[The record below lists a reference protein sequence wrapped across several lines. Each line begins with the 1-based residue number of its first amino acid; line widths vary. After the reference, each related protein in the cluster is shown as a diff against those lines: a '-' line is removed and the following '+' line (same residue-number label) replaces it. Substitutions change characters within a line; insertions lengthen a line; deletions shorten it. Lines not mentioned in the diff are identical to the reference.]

1 MYQILIGG
9 IQGAHGRLE
18 ASLLFIL
25 IIVKRAKH
33 GFLARISV
41 LTKKI
46 SSTLYHQPFLPF
58 KLSQVEVQRDSYK
71 ICPVSSSLPSS
82 SSNTISKCC
91 CQSNFPWQFYCS
103 LHFRTRSLFPTSSNS
118 TSPFVFYF
126 THYCVQI
133 YTSNLLVVKRWSNG
147 QS

>member
-41 LTKKI
+41 LTKK
-46 SSTLYHQPFLPF
+46 YHQPYIIN
-58 KLSQVEVQRDSYK
+58 LS
-71 ICPVSSSLPSS
+71 
-82 SSNTISKCC
+82 
-91 CQSNFPWQFYCS
+91 F
-103 LHFRTRSLFPTSSNS
+103 HSNS
-118 TSPFVFYF
+118 RRLRCREIPTRFVLSAAVCHQAHQTQSPNAAVRVIFHGSF
-126 THYCVQI
+126 TVH
-133 YTSNLLVVKRWSNG
+133 YTSALGPCFPPAQIQPHLLFFTLHIIMSRSTPVTCWL
-147 QS
+147 

>member
-25 IIVKRAKH
+25 IIVKRAKR

-41 LTKKI
+41 LTKK
-46 SSTLYHQPFLPF
+46 YQQPFLPF
-58 KLSQVEVQRDSYK
+58 KLSQVEVQRNSYK

-91 CQSNFPWQFYCS
+91 CQSNFPWQFYS
-103 LHFRTRSLFPTSSNS
+103 ALHFCTRSLFPTSSNS

-126 THYCVQI
+126 THYYVQI
-133 YTSNLLVVKRWSNG
+133 YTSNLLVVKRQSNG